1 MTVRDTITITD
12 SLSCRFIVLERE
24 QVFTARKV
32 LPVDSLWNT
41 TVISQSHMGE
51 IREISTGESYLESS
65 LILLFIIITL
75 FFFREILNTIPSIFK
90 SLLSHKEHVRLEEK
104 LSASTQRNITALIA
118 ALFFPIFLTITIGDT
133 VSAYSG
139 IPGWLQ
145 FVFGL
150 GLVIAYWVFKSLVL
164 KFLGWI
170 TKNKHIFN
178 LIGKI
183 GYNHLIMAAIFS
195 TPILLS
201 RFFIPELEFSLFY
214 KLLIYCIVLIYVL
227 YLIRVYQTIIINRF
241 SHIFYIVYL
250 CSVELLPIALFA
262 NFLLSYQ

>member
-1 MTVRDTITITD
+1 MMVRDTITITD
-12 SLSCRFIVLERE
+12 SLSCRFIVLERD
-24 QVFTARKV
+24 QFFTARKV

-41 TVISQSHMGE
+41 TVISQSYPGD
-51 IREISTGESYLESS
+51 ISGTSPGESYLDSS
-65 LILLFIIITL
+65 LIMLFIIITL

-139 IPGWLQ
+139 IPSLLQ
-145 FVFGL
+145 FIFAL
-150 GLVIAYWVFKSLVL
+150 GVVVVYWIFKSFVL
-164 KFLGWI
+164 NFLGWI
-170 TKNKHIFN
+170 TKNKQIFN

-183 GYNHLIMAAIFS
+183 GYNHLIMAALFS

-201 RFFIPELEFSLFY
+201 HFFIPELEFSLFY